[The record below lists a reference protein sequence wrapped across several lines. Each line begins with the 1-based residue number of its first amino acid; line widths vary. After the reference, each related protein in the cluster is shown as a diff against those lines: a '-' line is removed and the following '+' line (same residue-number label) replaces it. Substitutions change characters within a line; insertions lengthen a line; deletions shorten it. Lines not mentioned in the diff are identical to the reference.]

1 MPSPIELASD
11 RVVVYGLSTEG
22 YSIACQMAIN
32 GANVFIIDES
42 SQSAISLKAEIAKT
56 YPNVSAL
63 KEDEP
68 LLAME
73 PIDVAIS
80 KAQYLFFAPRIRKT
94 GQETK
99 TEVHSKFK
107 DATSSL
113 KKGSSV
119 VYTLPTGIGGN
130 GENISLL
137 EHVTGLE
144 VGKSI
149 SYYYYPLGGGN
160 QPPKVIGSFNNKSDP
175 VLTNLLTNSK
185 KELSLVGIS
194 SSEHFHA
201 INVLSRFSTLCS
213 VLEVCKFAH
222 DDTTKT
228 DLQSDDFQ
236 NLFLDDMVN
245 GLYDLRSLGT
255 SFEGANTLMY
265 LINGSLK
272 GIDGYIKRL
281 IDEIR
286 ATLKKNDLKASR
298 TKIALSWSLDQYE
311 MRGDK
316 IEMLQNLITKLRDYI
331 GDVEAYEDPNLDL
344 FHNDKTTILVIC
356 SKADY
361 ENMRKRKDDDLI
373 IIKAN
378 PLCEIS
384 HKE

>member
-1 MPSPIELASD
+1 MASD

-73 PIDVAIS
+73 PIDIAIS

-175 VLTNLLTNSK
+175 VLANLLTNSK
-185 KELSLVGIS
+185 KELSFVGIS

-213 VLEVCKFAH
+213 VLEVCKFAQ
-222 DDTTKT
+222 DDITKT

-298 TKIALSWSLDQYE
+298 TKIALSWSLDQHE

-316 IEMLQNLITKLRDYI
+316 IEMLQSLITKLRDYI

-361 ENMRKRKDDDLI
+361 EHLRKKKDNDLI
-373 IIKAN
+373 IIKGN

>member
-1 MPSPIELASD
+1 VPSQIKMASD

-22 YSIACQMAIN
+22 YSIACHMAIN

-56 YPNVSAL
+56 YPNVSSL

-119 VYTLPTGIGGN
+119 VFTLPTGIGGN
-130 GENISLL
+130 SENISLL

-149 SYYYYPLGGGN
+149 SYYYYPLGGGHH
-160 QPPKVIGSFNNKSDP
+160 QPKVIGSFNNKPDP
-175 VLTNLLTNSK
+175 SLSNLLSNSK
-185 KELSLVGIS
+185 KELSFVGIS

-201 INVLSRFSTLCS
+201 INVLSRFSSLCS
-213 VLEVCKFAH
+213 ILEVCKFAQ
-222 DDTTKT
+222 DEITKT

-245 GLYDLRSLGT
+245 GLFDLRSLGT

-298 TKIALSWSLDQYE
+298 TKIALSWSLDQHE

-316 IEMLQNLITKLRDYI
+316 IEMLQSLIIKLRDYI

-356 SKADY
+356 SKSDY
-361 ENMRKRKDDDLI
+361 ERLNKKKDNDMI
-373 IIKAN
+373 IIKGN

>member
-1 MPSPIELASD
+1 MASD

-22 YSIACQMAIN
+22 YSIACHMAIN

-56 YPNVSAL
+56 YPNVSSL

-119 VYTLPTGIGGN
+119 VFTLPTGIGGN
-130 GENISLL
+130 SENISLL

-144 VGKSI
+144 AGKSI
-149 SYYYYPLGGGN
+149 SYYYYPLGGGHH
-160 QPPKVIGSFNNKSDP
+160 QPKVIGSFNNKPDP
-175 VLTNLLTNSK
+175 SLSNLLSNSK
-185 KELSLVGIS
+185 KELSFVGIS

-201 INVLSRFSTLCS
+201 INVLSRFSSLCS
-213 VLEVCKFAH
+213 ILEVCKFAQ
-222 DDTTKT
+222 DEITKT

-245 GLYDLRSLGT
+245 GLFDLRSLGT

-265 LINGSLK
+265 LINASLK

-286 ATLKKNDLKASR
+286 STLKKNDLKASR
-298 TKIALSWSLDQYE
+298 TKIALSWSLDQHE

-316 IEMLQNLITKLRDYI
+316 IEMLQNLIIKLRDYI

-356 SKADY
+356 SKSDY
-361 ENMRKRKDDDLI
+361 ERLNKKKDNDMI
-373 IIKAN
+373 IIKGN

>member
-1 MPSPIELASD
+1 MPSPIKLASD

-56 YPNVSAL
+56 YPNVSSL

-119 VYTLPTGIGGN
+119 VFTLPTGIGGN
-130 GENISLL
+130 SENISLL

-144 VGKSI
+144 AGKSI
-149 SYYYYPLGGGN
+149 SYYYYPLGGGHH
-160 QPPKVIGSFNNKSDP
+160 QPKVIGSFNNKPDP
-175 VLTNLLTNSK
+175 SLSNLLSNSK
-185 KELSLVGIS
+185 KELSFVGIS

-201 INVLSRFSTLCS
+201 INVLSRFSSLCS
-213 VLEVCKFAH
+213 ILEVCKFAQ
-222 DDTTKT
+222 DEITKT

-245 GLYDLRSLGT
+245 GLFDLRSLGT

-298 TKIALSWSLDQYE
+298 TKIALSWSLDQHE

-316 IEMLQNLITKLRDYI
+316 TEMLQSLIIKLRDYI

-356 SKADY
+356 SKSDY
-361 ENMRKRKDDDLI
+361 ERLNKKKDNDMI
-373 IIKAN
+373 IIKGN

>member
-1 MPSPIELASD
+1 VPSTNELVSD

-56 YPNVSAL
+56 YPNVSSL

-73 PIDVAIS
+73 PIDIAIS
-80 KAQYLFFAPRIRKT
+80 KTQYLFFAPRIRKT

-107 DATSSL
+107 DATASL

-130 GENISLL
+130 SENISLL

-144 VGKSI
+144 AGKSI

-160 QPPKVIGSFNNKSDP
+160 QPPKVIGSFNNKQDP
-175 VLTNLLTNSK
+175 SLASLLTSSK
-185 KELSLVGIS
+185 KEISFVGIS
-194 SSEHFHA
+194 SAEHFHA
-201 INVLSRFSTLCS
+201 INVLSRFSTMCS
-213 VLEVCKFAH
+213 VLEVCKFAQ
-222 DDTTKT
+222 DDATKT

-236 NLFLDDMVN
+236 NIFLDDMVN

-298 TKIALSWSLDQYE
+298 TKIALSWSLDQHE

-316 IEMLQNLITKLRDYI
+316 IEMLQNLITRLRDYI

-356 SKADY
+356 SKSDY
-361 ENMRKRKDDDLI
+361 EHLRKKKDNDLI
-373 IIKAN
+373 IIKGN

>member
-1 MPSPIELASD
+1 VPSPIELASD

-56 YPNVSAL
+56 YPNVSSL

-160 QPPKVIGSFNNKSDP
+160 HPPKVIGSFNNKSDP
-175 VLTNLLTNSK
+175 VLAGLLTNSK
-185 KELSLVGIS
+185 KEMSFVGIS

-213 VLEVCKFAH
+213 VLEVCKFAQ
-222 DDTTKT
+222 DDITKT

-236 NLFLDDMVN
+236 NIFLDDMVN

-298 TKIALSWSLDQYE
+298 TKIALSWSLDQHE

-356 SKADY
+356 SKSDY
-361 ENMRKRKDDDLI
+361 EHLRKKKDNDLI
-373 IIKAN
+373 IIKGN

>member
-1 MPSPIELASD
+1 MASD

-22 YSIACQMAIN
+22 YSLACQMAIN

-42 SQSAISLKAEIAKT
+42 SQSAISLKPEIAKT
-56 YPNVSAL
+56 YPNVSSL

-68 LLAME
+68 LLAVE

-80 KAQYLFFAPRIRKT
+80 KAQYLFFAPRIRKA

-119 VYTLPTGIGGN
+119 IYTLPTGIGGN
-130 GENISLL
+130 SENVSLL

-144 VGKSI
+144 AGKSI
-149 SYYYYPLGGGN
+149 SYFYYPLGGGN
-160 QPPKVIGSFNNKSDP
+160 PPPKVVGSYNNKHDQ
-175 VLTNLLTNSK
+175 NLAALLGHK
-185 KELSLVGIS
+185 KEIAFVGVS

-213 VLEVCKFAH
+213 ILEVCKFAQ
-222 DDTTKT
+222 DENTKM
-228 DLQSDDFQ
+228 DLSSNDFH
-236 NLFLDDMVN
+236 NIFLDDMVS

-298 TKIALSWSLDQYE
+298 TKIALSWSLDQHE

-331 GDVEAYEDPNLDL
+331 GDVEAFNDPNMDL

-356 SKADY
+356 SKTDY
-361 ENMRKRKDDDLI
+361 DNLKKKHDNDLI
-373 IIKAN
+373 IIKGN
-378 PLCEIS
+378 PLCEIT
-384 HKE
+384 HND

>member
-1 MPSPIELASD
+1 MASD

-22 YSIACQMAIN
+22 YSLACQMAIN

-42 SQSAISLKAEIAKT
+42 SQSAISLKPEIAKT
-56 YPNVSAL
+56 YPNVSSL

-68 LLAME
+68 LLAVE

-80 KAQYLFFAPRIRKT
+80 KAQYLFFAPRIRKA

-119 VYTLPTGIGGN
+119 IYTLPTGIGGN
-130 GENISLL
+130 SENVSLL

-144 VGKSI
+144 AGKSI
-149 SYYYYPLGGGN
+149 SYFYYPLGGGN
-160 QPPKVIGSFNNKSDP
+160 PPPKVVGSYNNKHDQ
-175 VLTNLLTNSK
+175 NLAALLGHK
-185 KELSLVGIS
+185 KEIAFVGVS

-213 VLEVCKFAH
+213 ILEVCKFAQ
-222 DDTTKT
+222 DENTKM
-228 DLQSDDFQ
+228 DLSSNDFH
-236 NLFLDDMVN
+236 NIFLDDMVS

-298 TKIALSWSLDQYE
+298 TKIALSWSLDQHE

-331 GDVEAYEDPNLDL
+331 GDVEAFNDPNMDL

-361 ENMRKRKDDDLI
+361 DNLKKKHDNDLI
-373 IIKAN
+373 IIKGN
-378 PLCEIS
+378 PLCEIT
-384 HKE
+384 HND

>member
-1 MPSPIELASD
+1 LASD

-22 YSIACQMAIN
+22 YSLACQMAIN

-42 SQSAISLKAEIAKT
+42 SQSAISLKPEIAKT
-56 YPNVSAL
+56 YPNVSSL

-68 LLAME
+68 LLAVE

-119 VYTLPTGIGGN
+119 IYTLPTGIGGN
-130 GENISLL
+130 SENVSLL

-144 VGKSI
+144 AGKSI
-149 SYYYYPLGGGN
+149 SYFYYPLGGGN
-160 QPPKVIGSFNNKSDP
+160 PPPKVIGSYNNKHDQ
-175 VLTNLLTNSK
+175 NLASLLGHK
-185 KELSLVGIS
+185 KEISFVGVS
-194 SSEHFHA
+194 SAEHFHA

-213 VLEVCKFAH
+213 VLEVCKFAQ
-222 DDTTKT
+222 DESTKM
-228 DLQSDDFQ
+228 DLSSNDFQ
-236 NLFLDDMVN
+236 NIFLDDMVS

-286 ATLKKNDLKASR
+286 TTLKKNDLKASR
-298 TKIALSWSLDQYE
+298 TKIALSWSLDQHE

-331 GDVEAYEDPNLDL
+331 GDVEAFSDPNMDL

-356 SKADY
+356 SKIDY
-361 ENMRKRKDDDLI
+361 DNLKKKHDNDLI
-373 IIKAN
+373 IIKGN

-384 HKE
+384 HKD

>member
-1 MPSPIELASD
+1 MPSTNELASD

-56 YPNVSAL
+56 YPNVSSL

-107 DATSSL
+107 DATASL

-130 GENISLL
+130 SENISLL

-160 QPPKVIGSFNNKSDP
+160 QPPKVVGSYNNKQDTS
-175 VLTNLLTNSK
+175 LASLLTNSK
-185 KELSLVGIS
+185 KEISFVGIS

-213 VLEVCKFAH
+213 VLEVCKFAQ
-222 DDTTKT
+222 DDATKT

-236 NLFLDDMVN
+236 NIFLDDMVN

-298 TKIALSWSLDQYE
+298 TKIALSWSLDQHE

-356 SKADY
+356 SKSDY
-361 ENMRKRKDDDLI
+361 EHLRKKKDNDLI
-373 IIKAN
+373 IIKGN

>member
-1 MPSPIELASD
+1 MPSTIELASD

-56 YPNVSAL
+56 YPNVSSL

-80 KAQYLFFAPRIRKT
+80 KSQYLFFAPRIRKT

-130 GENISLL
+130 SENISLL

-144 VGKSI
+144 AGKSI
-149 SYYYYPLGGGN
+149 SYYYYPLGGGS
-160 QPPKVIGSFNNKSDP
+160 QLPKVVGSFNNKQDP
-175 VLTNLLTNSK
+175 TLASLLTNSK
-185 KELSLVGIS
+185 KEISFVGIS
-194 SSEHFHA
+194 SAEHFHA

-228 DLQSDDFQ
+228 DLHSDDFQ
-236 NLFLDDMVN
+236 NIFLDDMVN

-286 ATLKKNDLKASR
+286 STLKKNDLKASR
-298 TKIALSWSLDQYE
+298 TKIALSWSLDQHE

-344 FHNDKTTILVIC
+344 FHNDKTTIMVIC
-356 SKADY
+356 SKSDF
-361 ENMRKRKDDDLI
+361 ENLRKKKDNDVI
-373 IIKAN
+373 VIKGN

>member
-1 MPSPIELASD
+1 M
-11 RVVVYGLSTEG
+11 VVYGLSTEG
-22 YSIACQMAIN
+22 YSIACQMAIR
-32 GANVFIIDES
+32 GSNVFIIDES

-56 YPNVSAL
+56 YPNVSSL

-80 KAQYLFFAPRIRKT
+80 KSQYLFFAPRIRKT

-119 VYTLPTGIGGN
+119 IYALPTGIGGN
-130 GENISLL
+130 AENVSLL

-144 VGKSI
+144 VGKSVH
-149 SYYYYPLGGGN
+149 YYYYPLGGGN
-160 QPPKVIGSFNNKSDP
+160 LPPKVVGSYDGQEDAT
-175 VLTNLLTNSK
+175 LGALLAGSK
-185 KELSLVGIS
+185 KEVSFVGIP

-201 INVLSRFSTLCS
+201 ISVLSRFSTMCS
-213 VLEVCKFAH
+213 IIEVCKLAQ
-222 DDTTKT
+222 DENLKA
-228 DLQSDDFQ
+228 DLRSDDFQ
-236 NLFLDDMVN
+236 NIFLDDMVN
-245 GLYDLRSLGT
+245 GMYDLRSLGT
-255 SFEGANTLMY
+255 SFEGVNTLMY

-286 ATLKKNDLKASR
+286 VTLKKNDLKASR
-298 TKIALSWSLDQYE
+298 TKIALSWSLDQHE

-316 IEMLQNLITKLRDYI
+316 IEMLQMLITKLRDYI
-331 GDVEAYEDPNLDL
+331 GDVEAYDDPNLDL

-356 SKADY
+356 SKYDY
-361 ENMRKRKDDDLI
+361 ENLRKRQDNDI
-373 IIKAN
+373 IVIKAN
-378 PLCEIS
+378 PLCEIA
-384 HKE
+384 HNE

>member
-56 YPNVSAL
+56 YPNVSSL

-160 QPPKVIGSFNNKSDP
+160 HPPKVIGSFNNKSDP
-175 VLTNLLTNSK
+175 VLAGLLTNSK
-185 KELSLVGIS
+185 KEMSFVGIS

-213 VLEVCKFAH
+213 VLEVCKFAQ
-222 DDTTKT
+222 DDITKT

-236 NLFLDDMVN
+236 NIFLDDMVN

-298 TKIALSWSLDQYE
+298 TKIALSWSLDQHE

-356 SKADY
+356 SKSDY
-361 ENMRKRKDDDLI
+361 EHLRKKKDNDLI
-373 IIKAN
+373 IIKGN

>member
-1 MPSPIELASD
+1 MPSPSELASD

-22 YSIACQMAIN
+22 YAIACQMAIN

-56 YPNVSAL
+56 YPNVSSL

-160 QPPKVIGSFNNKSDP
+160 QPPKVIGSSSNKSDP
-175 VLTNLLTNSK
+175 TLAGLLTNSK
-185 KELSLVGIS
+185 KEIAFVGIS

-213 VLEVCKFAH
+213 VLEVCKFAQ
-222 DDTTKT
+222 DDITKA

-236 NLFLDDMVN
+236 NIFLDDMVN

-286 ATLKKNDLKASR
+286 TTLKKNDLKASR
-298 TKIALSWSLDQYE
+298 TKIALSWSLDQHE

-356 SKADY
+356 SKSDY
-361 ENMRKRKDDDLI
+361 EHLRKKKDNDLI
-373 IIKAN
+373 IIKGN

>member
-1 MPSPIELASD
+1 MPSTNELVAD

-22 YSIACQMAIN
+22 YSAACQMAIN

-119 VYTLPTGIGGN
+119 VYALPTGIGGN

-160 QPPKVIGSFNNKSDP
+160 QPPKVIGSFNSKQDP
-175 VLTNLLTNSK
+175 SLASLLTNSK
-185 KELSLVGIS
+185 KEASFVGIS
-194 SSEHFHA
+194 SAEHFHA
-201 INVLSRFSTLCS
+201 INVLSRFSSLCS
-213 VLEVCKFAH
+213 VLEVCKFAQ
-222 DDTTKT
+222 DENTKT

-236 NLFLDDMVN
+236 NIFLDDMVN
-245 GLYDLRSLGT
+245 GMYDLRSLGT

-298 TKIALSWSLDQYE
+298 TKIALSWSLDQHE

-316 IEMLQNLITKLRDYI
+316 IEMLQSLITKLRDYI

-356 SKADY
+356 SKLDY
-361 ENMRKRKDDDLI
+361 ERLRKKKDNDLI
-373 IIKAN
+373 IIKGN

>member
-1 MPSPIELASD
+1 MASD

-22 YSIACQMAIN
+22 YEIACQMAIK
-32 GANVFIIDES
+32 GSNVFIIDES

-56 YPNVSAL
+56 YPNVSSL

-73 PIDVAIS
+73 PIDVAVS
-80 KAQYLFFAPRIRKT
+80 KSQYLFFAPRIRKT

-107 DATSSL
+107 DVASSL

-119 VYTLPTGIGGN
+119 IYTLPTGIGGN
-130 GENISLL
+130 AENVSLL

-144 VGKSI
+144 VGKSVH
-149 SYYYYPLGGGN
+149 YYYYPLGGGN
-160 QPPKVIGSFNNKSDP
+160 PAPKIIGSYGGKKDAA
-175 VLTNLLTNSK
+175 LGALLGNK
-185 KELSLVGIS
+185 KEIPFVGIP

-201 INVLSRFSTLCS
+201 INVLSRFSSLCS
-213 VLEVCKFAH
+213 IIEVCKFAQ
-222 DDTTKT
+222 DDNSKA

-236 NLFLDDMVN
+236 NIFLDDMVN

-265 LINGSLK
+265 IINGSLK

-286 ATLKKNDLKASR
+286 STLKKNDLKASR
-298 TKIALSWSLDQYE
+298 TKIAISWSLDQHE

-331 GDVEAYEDPNLDL
+331 GDVEAHDDPNLDL

-356 SKADY
+356 SKSDF
-361 ENMRKRKDDDLI
+361 ESLRKKQDNDLI

-378 PLCEIS
+378 PLCEIT

>member
-1 MPSPIELASD
+1 VPSPIELASD

>member
-1 MPSPIELASD
+1 MPSTNELAAD

-107 DATSSL
+107 DATASL

-160 QPPKVIGSFNNKSDP
+160 QLPKVIGSFNNKQDP
-175 VLTNLLTNSK
+175 TLASLLTNSK
-185 KELSLVGIS
+185 KEISFVGIS
-194 SSEHFHA
+194 SAEHFHA
-201 INVLSRFSTLCS
+201 INVLSRFSSLCS
-213 VLEVCKFAH
+213 VLEVCKFAQ
-222 DDTTKT
+222 DENTKA

-236 NLFLDDMVN
+236 NIFLDDMVN
-245 GLYDLRSLGT
+245 GMYDLRSLGT

-298 TKIALSWSLDQYE
+298 TKIALSWSLDQHE

-316 IEMLQNLITKLRDYI
+316 IEMLQSLITKLRDYI

-356 SKADY
+356 SKSDY
-361 ENMRKRKDDDLI
+361 ERLRKKKDNDLI
-373 IIKAN
+373 IIKGN

>member
-1 MPSPIELASD
+1 VPSPIELAAD

-56 YPNVSAL
+56 YPNVSSL

-130 GENISLL
+130 SENISLL

-160 QPPKVIGSFNNKSDP
+160 QSPKVIGSFNNKPDP
-175 VLTNLLTNSK
+175 VLATLLTNSK
-185 KELSLVGIS
+185 KEISFVGIS

-213 VLEVCKFAH
+213 VLEVCKFAQ
-222 DDTTKT
+222 DDITKT

-236 NLFLDDMVN
+236 NIFLDDMVN

-298 TKIALSWSLDQYE
+298 TKIALSWSLDQHE

-356 SKADY
+356 SKSDY
-361 ENMRKRKDDDLI
+361 EHLRKRKDNDLI
-373 IIKAN
+373 IIKGN

>member
-1 MPSPIELASD
+1 VPSPIELASD

-175 VLTNLLTNSK
+175 VLANLLTNSK
-185 KELSLVGIS
+185 KELSFVGIS

-213 VLEVCKFAH
+213 VLEVCKFAQ
-222 DDTTKT
+222 DDITKT

-298 TKIALSWSLDQYE
+298 TKIALSWSLDQHE

-316 IEMLQNLITKLRDYI
+316 IEMLQSLITKLRDYI

-361 ENMRKRKDDDLI
+361 EHLRKKKDNDLI
-373 IIKAN
+373 IIKGN

>member
-1 MPSPIELASD
+1 VPSTNELVSD

-56 YPNVSAL
+56 YPNVSSL

-80 KAQYLFFAPRIRKT
+80 KTQYLFFAPRIRKT

-107 DATSSL
+107 DATASL

-130 GENISLL
+130 SENISLL

-144 VGKSI
+144 AGKSI

-160 QPPKVIGSFNNKSDP
+160 QPPKVIGSFNNKQDP
-175 VLTNLLTNSK
+175 SLASLLTSSK
-185 KELSLVGIS
+185 KEISFVGIS
-194 SSEHFHA
+194 SAEHFHA
-201 INVLSRFSTLCS
+201 INVLSRFSTMCS
-213 VLEVCKFAH
+213 VLEVCKFAQ
-222 DDTTKT
+222 DDATKT

-236 NLFLDDMVN
+236 NIFLDDMVN

-298 TKIALSWSLDQYE
+298 TKIALSWSLDQHE

-316 IEMLQNLITKLRDYI
+316 IEMLQNLITRLRDYI

-356 SKADY
+356 SKSDY
-361 ENMRKRKDDDLI
+361 EHLRKKKDNDLI
-373 IIKAN
+373 IIKGN

>member
-1 MPSPIELASD
+1 MASD

-22 YSIACQMAIN
+22 YSLACQMAIN

-42 SQSAISLKAEIAKT
+42 SQSAISLKPEIAKT
-56 YPNVSAL
+56 YPNVSSL

-68 LLAME
+68 LLSVE

-119 VYTLPTGIGGN
+119 IYTLPTGIGGN
-130 GENISLL
+130 SENVSLL

-144 VGKSI
+144 AGKSI
-149 SYYYYPLGGGN
+149 SYFYYPLGGGN
-160 QPPKVIGSFNNKSDP
+160 QPPKVIGSYNNKHDQN
-175 VLTNLLTNSK
+175 LANLLSHK
-185 KELSLVGIS
+185 KELSFVGIS
-194 SSEHFHA
+194 SAEHFHA

-213 VLEVCKFAH
+213 VLEVCKFAQ
-222 DDTTKT
+222 DENTKM
-228 DLQSDDFQ
+228 DLSSDDFQ
-236 NLFLDDMVN
+236 NIFLDDMVS

-298 TKIALSWSLDQYE
+298 TKIALSWSLDQHE

-316 IEMLQNLITKLRDYI
+316 IEMLQSLITKLRDYI
-331 GDVEAYEDPNLDL
+331 GDVEAFNDPNLDL

-361 ENMRKRKDDDLI
+361 EHLKKKRDNDLI
-373 IIKAN
+373 IIKGN

>member
-1 MPSPIELASD
+1 MPSTNELASD

-22 YSIACQMAIN
+22 YSIACQMAIS

-56 YPNVSAL
+56 YPNVSSL

-73 PIDVAIS
+73 PIDIAIS

-107 DATSSL
+107 DATASL

-130 GENISLL
+130 SENISLL
-137 EHVTGLE
+137 EHVTGFE

-160 QPPKVIGSFNNKSDP
+160 QLPKVVGSFNNKQDP
-175 VLTNLLTNSK
+175 NLADLLTNSK
-185 KELSLVGIS
+185 KEMSFVGIS
-194 SSEHFHA
+194 SAEHFHA
-201 INVLSRFSTLCS
+201 ITVLSRFSTLCS
-213 VLEVCKFAH
+213 VLEVCKFAQ
-222 DDTTKT
+222 DDSTKT

-236 NLFLDDMVN
+236 NIFLDDMVN

-298 TKIALSWSLDQYE
+298 TKIALSWSLDQHE

-356 SKADY
+356 SKLDY
-361 ENMRKRKDDDLI
+361 EHLRKKKDNDLI
-373 IIKAN
+373 IIKGN

>member
-236 NLFLDDMVN
+236 NIFLDDMVN

>member
-1 MPSPIELASD
+1 MPSTCELASD

-22 YSIACQMAIN
+22 YSIACQMAIS

-42 SQSAISLKAEIAKT
+42 TQSAISLKAEIAKT
-56 YPNVSAL
+56 YPNVSSL

-107 DATSSL
+107 DATSAL

-130 GENISLL
+130 SENISLL

-144 VGKSI
+144 VGKTI

-160 QPPKVIGSFNNKSDP
+160 QPPKVIGSYNNKEDQALAS
-175 VLTNLLTNSK
+175 LLTNSK
-185 KELSLVGIS
+185 KEATFVGIS
-194 SSEHFHA
+194 SAEHFHA
-201 INVLSRFSTLCS
+201 ISVLSRFSTLCS
-213 VLEVCKFAH
+213 VLEVCKFAQ
-222 DDTTKT
+222 DDITKT

-236 NLFLDDMVN
+236 NIFLDDMVN

-286 ATLKKNDLKASR
+286 STLKKNDLKASR
-298 TKIALSWSLDQYE
+298 TKIALSWSLDQHE

-316 IEMLQNLITKLRDYI
+316 IEMLQNLITRLRDYI

-356 SKADY
+356 SKSDY
-361 ENMRKRKDDDLI
+361 ENLRKRKDNDLI
-373 IIKAN
+373 IIKGN
-378 PLCEIS
+378 PLCEMT